1 MSTPV
6 AVSKTLNI
14 RDCGYDEYWL
24 QDRIAE
30 DPSILGLGD
39 FEVVRREKQQS
50 SGGKLDILL
59 KDPEDDTMYEV
70 EVMLGATDE
79 SHIIRTIE
87 YWDIEKRRW
96 PQRQHFAV
104 LVAESVTRRFF
115 NVVQLLSLS
124 IPIIAIQANVIE
136 ANGARILH
144 FAKILDAYEEPE
156 DEAHSSGGVC
166 DESWWRSQSEYTAST
181 LETAKALLN
190 IVSPVYENRIQLA
203 YTTAYI
209 SLRTQNIQFKL
220 MRSYGKSRVRFW
232 VNESDADTISEAFE
246 KKGHPL
252 NDRKTGDDGSVCLRV
267 LVDQEL
273 VKENVDLFQVVA
285 QCVKKCWS

>member
-1 MSTPV
+1 MSDQI
-6 AVSKTLNI
+6 AVSRTLTI
-14 RDCGYDEYWL
+14 GECGFDERWL

-39 FEVVRREKQQS
+39 LEVVRREKQQS

-104 LVAESVTRRFF
+104 LVAESITRRFF

-124 IPIIAIQANVIE
+124 IPIIAIQANIIE
-136 ANGARILH
+136 ADGARILH

-156 DEAHSSGGVC
+156 DALPSQGEPC
-166 DESWWRSQSEYTAST
+166 NESWWRARSPSN
-181 LETAKALLN
+181 LETAKALQR
-190 IVSPVYENRIQLA
+190 IVSPVYGRTELGYAKSYIALRKENDFFNQFIVRSRRGDKSLA
-203 YTTAYI
+203 
-209 SLRTQNIQFKL
+209 
-220 MRSYGKSRVRFW
+220 GFW
-232 VNESDADTISEAFE
+232 INDGDAAAVSGAFE
-246 KKGHPL
+246 QKGVLFTRKKASKG
-252 NDRKTGDDGSVCLRV
+252 TTQYIVT
-267 LVDQEL
+267 VDQQL
-273 VKENVDLFQVVA
+273 VESNADLFRCVA
-285 QCVKKCWS
+285 EFVKKVQ